1 MLQGVPSGSGC
12 PFRFW
17 GSIPVPGV
25 LFQFRGLPP
34 LPVLGVPSGCGGPFW
49 FRGAYSGSRCSP
61 FRFWGSLLVPGVFEW
76 LPLAQ
81 CINGKVLVR
90 DPPPPQIR

>member
-1 MLQGVPSGSGC
+1 MERSGTAGLIPGSLPVPGDPILVLGVLFRFRGSYSGSG
-12 PFRFW
+12 
-17 GSIPVPGV
+17 
-25 LFQFRGLPP
+25 
-34 LPVLGVPSGCGGPFW
+34 
-49 FRGAYSGSRCSP
+49 CSP

-90 DPPPPQIR
+90 DPPPPLIACAPQIR